1 MTYIKI
7 GLAIIV
13 TFFGG
18 WYFGQHSNDITIKNV
33 ITTEI
38 SVITEIENCKKWQ
51 GVFTSSSELWS
62 PKVFAMN
69 CRKTYT
75 EGNKEITETL
85 FEYFIKLEKSK

>member
-7 GLAIIV
+7 IIALIL
-13 TFFGG
+13 GSIMG
-18 WYFGQHSNDITIKNV
+18 WYIGYEASLKNV

-62 PKVFAMN
+62 PKVFAMS

-75 EGNKEITETL
+75 EGNKEIIETL
-85 FEYFIKLEKSK
+85 FNYFIELEKLK